1 MRVRTRQSPVY
12 SLWPHFVCDLFAK
25 PVERKDAK
33 EQREEWDA
41 LPSTTFQE
49 TPSTEGNS
57 YQMMKAQTLLTQQV
71 FTLRN

>member
-12 SLWPHFVCDLFAK
+12 SLWAHFVCDLFAK
-25 PVERKDAK
+25 SVERKDAK
-33 EQREEWDA
+33 EQQGEWDA

-49 TPSTEGNS
+49 TPSIEGNS